1 VPVTLVFVLF
11 GERFLAL
18 AFGPGYAGG
27 HTTLAILALGQ
38 LVNAGMG
45 SVGVLLNMT
54 GHERDTLRG
63 VAIAAVANVVL
74 GLVLIPLFGLEG
86 AATATAVTLIIW
98 NLLLRQA
105 VWRRIQIETLAFS
118 LRSQRAPG

>member
-1 VPVTLVFVLF
+1 M
-11 GERFLAL
+11 AS
-18 AFGPGYAGG
+18 
-27 HTTLAILALGQ
+27 LALGQ

-45 SVGVLLNMT
+45 SVGALLNMT
-54 GHERDTLRG
+54 DHERDTLRG

-74 GLVLIPLFGLEG
+74 GLVLIPLYGLEG
-86 AATATAVTLIIW
+86 AAIATAVPLIIW

-118 LRSQRAPG
+118 LPSQRVPG